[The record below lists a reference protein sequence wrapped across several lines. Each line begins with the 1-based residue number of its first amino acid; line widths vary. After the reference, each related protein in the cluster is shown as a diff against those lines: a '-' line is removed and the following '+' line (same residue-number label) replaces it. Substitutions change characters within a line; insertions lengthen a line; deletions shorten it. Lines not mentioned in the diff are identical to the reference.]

1 MAFIVMVLVV
11 FLKGLDARAVS
22 VPLAVKL
29 ALTSRVRC
37 HLPRANY
44 MKMHL
49 AVDSNPTLG
58 AILSTV
64 Y

>member
-37 HLPRANY
+37 HLPGANY
-44 MKMHL
+44 MKMARASKPL
-49 AVDSNPTLG
+49 KEWL
-58 AILSTV
+58 LR
-64 Y
+64 